1 MMNTMTAK
9 ERIVGKA
16 TSGRFVCTVVVVLV
30 YAVCAIKGVIKPEG
44 IREITLLV
52 LYAYFT
58 RNREAEKIVDTE
70 DNRN

>member
-1 MMNTMTAK
+1 MTTK
-9 ERIVGKA
+9 ERIIGKV

-30 YAVCAIKGVIKPEG
+30 YAICAIQGVFTPEG
-44 IREITLLV
+44 IREITLIV

-70 DNRN
+70 DK